1 MPSWIRLVG
10 DARAVELFGIKLVG
24 VNADNGGKLL
34 LTLVFILAVYLVGKL
49 LRGVAHV
56 VVPGKGKNERIRFWL
71 KQGVQVFTAVILA
84 LGVVSIWFDDPTRL
98 TAAVGMITA
107 GLAFALQRVVTAV
120 AGYTVILRGKTFSV
134 GDRIVMG
141 GVRGDVIELRFTQTV
156 IMEMGQA
163 PGEQSDAPALWVRG
177 RQYTGRIVCV
187 SNALIFDQPIYNYT
201 REFPYI
207 WEEMM
212 IPVKFDS
219 KRDEAERIIQQAA
232 DRHTVDIQHLSE
244 EALAEMERRY
254 LMKRADLKPQVYW
267 KLTDNWLELSVRFIV
282 EESGIRTV
290 KDRMSREIL
299 SRFDE
304 AGIGIA
310 SATFELVGVP
320 KIPITYTAERPI
332 T

>member
-10 DARAVELFGIKLVG
+10 DTKAVELFGIKLVG

-34 LTLVFILAVYLVGKL
+34 LTFVFVLAIYLLGKL
-49 LRGVAHV
+49 LRGLSHV
-56 VVPGKGKNERIRFWL
+56 VAPGKGKNERIRFWA
-71 KQGVQVFTAVILA
+71 KQGIQVSTSIFLV

-107 GLAFALQRVVTAV
+107 GLAFALQRVVTAI
-120 AGYTVILRGKTFSV
+120 AGYVVILRGKTFSV

-163 PGEQSDAPALWVRG
+163 PGEQSDAPSIWVRG

-187 SNALIFDQPIYNYT
+187 SNALVFDQPIYNYT
-201 REFPYI
+201 REFPYL
-207 WEEMM
+207 WEEMT
-212 IPVKFDS
+212 IPVKFDAR
-219 KRDEAERIIQQAA
+219 RDLAERIIQEAA
-232 DRHTVDIQHLSE
+232 ERHTVEIQEMSE
-244 EALAEMERRY
+244 EVLREMERRY
-254 LMKRADLKPQVYW
+254 FMKRADLKPQVYW

-282 EESGIRTV
+282 EESGIRNV

-299 SRFDE
+299 AKFDE

-310 SATFELVGVP
+310 SATFELVGDP
-320 KIPITYTAERPI
+320 KMRVALDQQ
-332 T
+332 